1 MDRLSQGKEY
11 ETWVDL
17 ADYRRGMDMEDKI
30 THHAKVWKRKWEIC
44 ILSRIVEPG
53 KKWSVDCYRYAGTEP

>member
-1 MDRLSQGKEY
+1 
-11 ETWVDL
+11 
-17 ADYRRGMDMEDKI
+17 MDMEDEY
-30 THHAKVWKRKWEIC
+30 THPAKGLKRKWEIC